1 MALTA
6 LDILVLLLV
15 GGGAVFGVVRGFV
28 TEILSLFAWVAAIAA
43 LKFLMA
49 PVTGWLAG
57 PVGTTAGAS
66 VLAFAIVFLGT
77 FFAGKMLA
85 GSLGRRTRSSVLGP
99 LDRILGLGFGA
110 LKGLLMA
117 TVVFLLVS
125 LVYDSVYGARAE
137 RPEWLR
143 TSRSFPLLN
152 ASGGAVVEWVQAR
165 RKTGDAAGRD
175 AGRDKARGDVGNAL

>member
-15 GGGAVFGVVRGFV
+15 GGGAVFGLVRGFV
-28 TEILSLFAWVAAIAA
+28 MEVLSLFAWVAAIAA
-43 LKFLMA
+43 LKFLLA

-66 VLAFAIVFLGT
+66 VLAFAIVFIGT
-77 FFAGKMLA
+77 YFIGKMLA

-99 LDRILGLGFGA
+99 LDRGLGFGFGA

-117 TVVFLLVS
+117 TVIFLLVS

-137 RPEWLR
+137 RPDWMR
-143 TSRSFPLLN
+143 ASRSYPLLH
-152 ASGGAVVEWVQAR
+152 ASGGAVVDWVAR
-165 RKTGDAAGRD
+165 QRAKVSDDDGGSEDRAG
-175 AGRDKARGDVGNAL
+175 VGNAL